1 MKINKKTN
9 HKTDNILRCIVC
21 GSNEVYSEP
30 YKYKQVEIIKNL
42 VSLRKKSNLIFTLEV
57 PTCQECNTKL
67 KKWTLYNRISMG
79 IFILSLTS
87 VITGIF
93 FLIFHQVYGD
103 IGVPI
108 IGFGFLFTITSLIF
122 RYIIG
127 KNGSNPS
134 NYFFYDFTG
143 KVFYVKPKE
152 ENDWIPYSLWVKTIM
167 GKQ

>member
-9 HKTDNILRCIVC
+9 RKTDNKLRCIVC

-93 FLIFHQVYGD
+93 FLIFHHIYGD

-108 IGFGFLFTITSLIF
+108 IGFGFLFIMSSLIL

-127 KNGSNPS
+127 KIESNPS
-134 NYFFYDFTG
+134 NYFFYDFIG
-143 KVFYVKPKE
+143 KVFYMKPKE
-152 ENDWIPYSLWVKTIM
+152 EKNWIPYSLWIKTVM
-167 GKQ
+167 EK